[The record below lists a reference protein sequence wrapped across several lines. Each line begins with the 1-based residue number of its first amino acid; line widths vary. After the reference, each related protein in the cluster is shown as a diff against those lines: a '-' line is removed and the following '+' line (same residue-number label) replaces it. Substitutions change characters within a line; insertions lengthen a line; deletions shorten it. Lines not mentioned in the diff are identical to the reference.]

1 MVETAIIV
9 VPTLW
14 KRKDERKLVM
24 DPWKRKDE
32 RELWK
37 RKLAMDP
44 WEQKDVLDHALHK
57 EHYRV
62 KQMLTYEYRK
72 VLYTQYVLEK
82 EVSDDNNGV

>member
-14 KRKDERKLVM
+14 KRRAERKLAM
-24 DPWKRKDE
+24 DPWKRKAE
-32 RELWK
+32 

-44 WEQKDVLDHALHK
+44 WEQKGILDHALHK

>member
-14 KRKDERKLVM
+14 KRKDERKL
-24 DPWKRKDE
+24 
-32 RELWK
+32 
-37 RKLAMDP
+37 AMNP

-72 VLYTQYVLEK
+72 ALYTQCVLEK
-82 EVSDDNNGV
+82 EVSDDNNSV

>member
-1 MVETAIIV
+1 MIVTAIIV

-14 KRKDERKLVM
+14 HSKDT
-24 DPWKRKDE
+24 
-32 RELWK
+32 

-44 WEQKDVLDHALHK
+44 QEQKAHLDHALHK

-62 KQMLTYEYRK
+62 KQMITYEYRK

-82 EVSDDNNGV
+82 EVSNDNNSI

>member
-14 KRKDERKLVM
+14 KRKDERKLI
-24 DPWKRKDE
+24 
-32 RELWK
+32 
-37 RKLAMDP
+37 MDP
-44 WEQKDVLDHALHK
+44 WEQKEVLDHALHK

-72 VLYTQYVLEK
+72 ALYTQYVLEK

>member
-9 VPTLW
+9 APTLW
-14 KRKDERKLVM
+14 KRKDG
-24 DPWKRKDE
+24 
-32 RELWK
+32 

-62 KQMLTYEYRK
+62 KQMNIARHYIHSMY
-72 VLYTQYVLEK
+72 
-82 EVSDDNNGV
+82 

>member
-14 KRKDERKLVM
+14 KGKD
-24 DPWKRKDE
+24 D
-32 RELWK
+32 

-44 WEQKDVLDHALHK
+44 WEQKAHLDHALHE
-57 EHYRV
+57 EHYHV
-62 KQMLTYEYRK
+62 KIMISYEYRK

-82 EVSDDNNGV
+82 EVDDGN